1 MCALDIRPLGG
12 SVGAEI
18 NGVNLNELDRKLRK
32 QIHDAFADHLVLFF
46 RDQTLTPD
54 AHRSLAASFGPVEV
68 VPLLTKVDDDH
79 PELVLVD
86 SATVHTADVWHTDVT
101 YRQNPP
107 VMSILHMIE
116 CPPVG
121 GDTMWCNLQA
131 AYAQL
136 SAPMKEF
143 LEGLTAMHVNRYGEG
158 HFEHPVVRVHPV
170 TGRKSLY
177 VNRIFTSHIRQVS
190 RPESDALLPFLYR
203 WCEQANFSVRFRWS
217 PGAVAMWDNRATLH
231 SVTNDFAG
239 SRILHRATVLG
250 DEPLGVSEPRFPKH
264 DPQTMGASDFFGK
277 VYPF

>member
-1 MCALDIRPLGG
+1 MDTLDIRPLGG
-12 SVGAEI
+12 TIGAEVV
-18 NGVNLNELDRKLRK
+18 GVDLNALDDQLRK

-46 RDQTLTPD
+46 RDQQMTPD
-54 AHRSLAASFGPVEV
+54 THRDLAASFGPPEV
-68 VPLLTKVDDDH
+68 VPYLQKVDDDH

-86 SATVHTADVWHTDVT
+86 SAKVHTADVWHTDVT
-101 YRQNPP
+101 YRENPP

-143 LEGLTAMHVNRYGEG
+143 LEGLTAVHVNRYGEG
-158 HFEHPVVRVHPV
+158 NFEHPVVRVHPV

-177 VNRIFTSHIRQVS
+177 VNRIFTNHIRQIS
-190 RPESDALLPFLYR
+190 RPESDVLLPFLYR

-231 SVTNDFAG
+231 SVTNDFEGA
-239 SRILHRATVLG
+239 RILHRATVLG
-250 DEPLGVSEPRFPKH
+250 DEPVGAVEPRFPKH

-277 VYPF
+277 SYPF